1 MCVYVVLSAA
11 VSVFFFA
18 ALWPLGDLGTP
29 TGMPQTSPR
38 GKFGGSL
45 GHLAEAVLEQ
55 RRPQLGPTPR
65 CADRSA
71 PEAFDSHR
79 EGLGSPGEREIVLD

>member
-1 MCVYVVLSAA
+1 MWSSFAA
-11 VSVFFFA
+11 VSGFFA
-18 ALWPLGDLGTP
+18 PCRFWPLGGFGTP
-29 TGMPQTSPR
+29 RGVAQTSPR
-38 GKFGGSL
+38 DKFGGSL